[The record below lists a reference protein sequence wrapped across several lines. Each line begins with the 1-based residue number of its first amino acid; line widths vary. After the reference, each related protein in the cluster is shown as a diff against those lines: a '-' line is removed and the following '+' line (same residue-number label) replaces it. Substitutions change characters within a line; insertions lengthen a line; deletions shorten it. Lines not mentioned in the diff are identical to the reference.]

1 MSEGGLALTR
11 FWSVPGRG
19 SGYSAVRAAQLEP
32 LNLRSK
38 SGCGLE
44 WRFCDG
50 ITLPLYWAVLSSRF
64 CGLAGFPGGT
74 TAIPGVNEIEQR
86 GGASIDPGFVG
97 MNSICSGGFR
107 RTHRHQP

>member
-1 MSEGGLALTR
+1 MNMSEGGLALTR

-44 WRFCDG
+44 
-50 ITLPLYWAVLSSRF
+50 
-64 CGLAGFPGGT
+64 
-74 TAIPGVNEIEQR
+74 
-86 GGASIDPGFVG
+86 
-97 MNSICSGGFR
+97 
-107 RTHRHQP
+107 